1 MKAVVRTM
9 FGRFRAPAG
18 ALIVIAIAW
27 APAAPAQQRPASG
40 AEPSTARSEAP
51 VDLTGYWVS
60 VITEDWAWRMQTPP
74 KGDYASVPLNG
85 EGRRVADSWDE
96 SQDGSCLAFGAAAA
110 LRMPTRAHITWRDDH
125 TLEIETDNGEQT
137 RLLHFAAA
145 PQPAAPRTLQGQSF
159 AAWQTVGQVR
169 SSGAT
174 GGILTDA
181 VEAQSWASLKVVT
194 RDMAA
199 AWLRPNGVPYSEN
212 AVMTEYFDRFSDGSD
227 EWLTITTM
235 IDDPTYLTEPFVIS
249 SNFKREANRSNW
261 RPKPCRE

>member
-1 MKAVVRTM
+1 MRASARTM
-9 FGRFRAPAG
+9 AG
-18 ALIVIAIAW
+18 ATLRPLGAVLVAAV
-27 APAAPAQQRPASG
+27 ALVPAALAQQGPAPD
-40 AEPSTARSEAP
+40 AELATARSEAP

-85 EGRRVADSWDE
+85 EGKRVADSWDE
-96 SQDGSCLAFGAAAA
+96 SQDGSCLAFGAATA
-110 LRMPTRAHITWRDDH
+110 LRMPTRAHITWRDDQ

-137 RLLHFAAA
+137 RLLRFAAA
-145 PQPAAPRTLQGQSF
+145 PQPSAPHTLQGRSF
-159 AAWQTVGQVR
+159 AAWQVVGQVR

-194 RDMAA
+194 RDMSA

-212 AVMTEYFDRFSDGSD
+212 AVMTEYFDRFSDGDD
-227 EWLTITTM
+227 EWFTVTTM

-249 SNFKREANRSNW
+249 SNFKREPNRSKW